1 MVISMFFKVLRHHFI
16 SRRRDFDV
24 DIVVM
29 SVLHGEEET
38 NNAARR
44 LIGRGLEV

>member
-1 MVISMFFKVLRHHFI
+1 MVISMFFKVLRHDFI

-44 LIGRGLEV
+44 LIGLGLEV